1 MSVTF
6 NEEKKI
12 FRLDTEKSTY
22 VMGVSPEGFLGHIY
36 YGDTDITELGE
47 EQLSEFRKKQLGFIF
62 QEYNL
67 LDTLTLEERN
77 PHSLISFPWSI
88 QPEESE
94 ITGKAA

>member
-36 YGDTDITELGE
+36 YGDRLFMEADKSRRIHH
-47 EQLSEFRKKQLGFIF
+47 R
-62 QEYNL
+62 
-67 LDTLTLEERN
+67 
-77 PHSLISFPWSI
+77 
-88 QPEESE
+88 
-94 ITGKAA
+94 

>member
-36 YGDTDITELGE
+36 YGGR
-47 EQLSEFRKKQLGFIF
+47 QLSSSNGRAAVYTIGKQKR
-62 QEYNL
+62 E
-67 LDTLTLEERN
+67 
-77 PHSLISFPWSI
+77 ISIP
-88 QPEESE
+88 
-94 ITGKAA
+94 

>member
-36 YGDTDITELGE
+36 YC
-47 EQLSEFRKKQLGFIF
+47 
-62 QEYNL
+62 L
-67 LDTLTLEERN
+67 LYTSPSPRD
-77 PHSLISFPWSI
+77 
-88 QPEESE
+88 
-94 ITGKAA
+94 